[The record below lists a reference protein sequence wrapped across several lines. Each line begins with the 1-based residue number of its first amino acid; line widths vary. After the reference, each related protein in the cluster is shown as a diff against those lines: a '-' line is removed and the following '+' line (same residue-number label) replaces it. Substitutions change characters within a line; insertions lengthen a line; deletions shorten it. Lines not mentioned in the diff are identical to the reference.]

1 MSDAAPDKVSRKGSL
16 VLYRRLLAYLK
27 PLWPVAI
34 ITLVGFAMFASTNAW
49 FAYLTGQLVDTIEG
63 AREMDAMERLR
74 IPLLLVLLATTRGFG
89 GYLGGYS
96 MAYIANSVVHR
107 IRTELV
113 ERFLQLPISFYD
125 RSEIGKLMSTV
136 TFNVL
141 QITAAVSDALKV
153 LFQQGLTVIGLLAY
167 MFYQSWQ
174 LTLIFMAVSPLIVIV
189 VNYASKLFRMHSHR
203 IQSSMGD
210 VTHIVAETI
219 KGMRVIRSF
228 RAEKQ
233 ALDNFTAASARNR
246 QQSLKLESVSNIST
260 PVVQVV
266 VTIALAFLVWLTLSP
281 QVLGD
286 LSTGDL
292 ASLIIAAGMLS
303 TPIRQLTQINA
314 SIQRGLAAASSI
326 FDLLDEDTEKD
337 HGSYVT
343 ERVKGKVSFENLS
356 FRYTPQGPDV
366 LSHINFE
373 VIPGQTIA
381 IVGKSGSGKSTLVNL
396 IPRFY
401 EIHQGQ
407 ILIDDMPNTDFE
419 LTNLRQQIALVS
431 QQVTLFNSSVRDNVA
446 YGELANKSEA
456 EIIEALENA
465 HAMGFISQLSEGLDT
480 RVGDDAT
487 LLSGGQRQR
496 IAIARALLKDA
507 PILILDEA
515 TSALDTESER
525 HIQAALET
533 LMQGRTTFV
542 IAHRLSTIEKAD
554 MILVMQ
560 EGEIVEQGTH
570 SELLA
575 LNQHYAKL
583 HKKQFADA

>member
-1 MSDAAPDKVSRKGSL
+1 MSSTPIPGMPGRESL
-16 VLYRRLLAYLK
+16 ALYGRLLSYLK

-34 ITLVGFAMFASTNAW
+34 ITIIGFTMFASTNAW
-49 FAYLTGQLVDTIEG
+49 FAYLTGQLVDTIEQ
-63 AREMDAMERLR
+63 ARDMDAVERMR
-74 IPLLLVLLATTRGFG
+74 IPLLLVLLAATRGFG

-107 IRTELV
+107 LRTQLL
-113 ERFLQLPISFYD
+113 ERFLLLPISFYD

-136 TFNVL
+136 TFNVQ

-153 LFQQGLTVIGLLAY
+153 LFQQGLTVIGLLGY

-174 LTLIFMAVSPLIVIV
+174 LTLIFMAVSPLIIVV

-210 VTHIVAETI
+210 VTHIVSETI

-233 ALDNFTAASARNR
+233 ALDNFTEASARNR
-246 QQSLKLESVSNIST
+246 KQILKLESVSNIST

-303 TPIRQLTQINA
+303 TPIRQLTQVNA
-314 SIQRGLAAASSI
+314 SIQRGLAAAQSI
-326 FDLLDEDTEKD
+326 FALLDEETEANQ
-337 HGSYVT
+337 GSYET
-343 ERVKGKVSFENLS
+343 ERVKGKVSFKNLS
-356 FRYTPQGPDV
+356 FRYTSRSPEV
-366 LSHINFE
+366 LQNINFE
-373 VIPGQTIA
+373 VSPGQTIA

-401 EIHQGQ
+401 DIKQGA
-407 ILIDDMPNTDFE
+407 ILIDDVPNTDFT
-419 LTNLRQQIALVS
+419 LANLRKHIALVS
-431 QQVTLFNSSVRDNVA
+431 QQVTLFNSSVRANVA
-446 YGELANKSEA
+446 YGELQDKSED
-456 EIIEALENA
+456 EILTALKNA
-465 HAMGFISQLSEGLDT
+465 HALEFIQQLSDGIDT

-525 HIQAALET
+525 HIQAALDT

-542 IAHRLSTIEKAD
+542 IAHRLSTIENAD
-554 MILVMQ
+554 QILVMQ
-560 EGEIVEQGTH
+560 EGEIVESGRH
-570 SELLA
+570 KDLLA
-575 LNQHYAKL
+575 LDQHYAKL
-583 HKKQFADA
+583 HKKQFAES